1 MANYYATARS
11 NYFSVTD
18 EPRFLADM
26 QTLPDVSVHTRES
39 EGEQPRRFCLLADQG
54 DGGGW
59 PCYRDTE
66 DGDGEDINIADVV
79 SGHLAPGEVA
89 IFMEAGA
96 EKHRYVSGHAIAI
109 NAAGDICQV
118 GLSDIYDLAAQ
129 LGENVTPAEY

>member
-18 EPRFLADM
+18 EPRFLEDM
-26 QTLPDVSVHTRES
+26 QTLPDVSVHTREP

-59 PCYRDTE
+59 PCYRETA
-66 DGDGEDINIADVV
+66 DGEGEDIDIADLV
-79 SGHLAPGEVA
+79 SGHLAAGEVA

-96 EKHRYVSGHAIAI
+96 EKYRYVSGHAIAI
-109 NAAGDICQV
+109 NAAGDTCQV
-118 GLSDIYDLAAQ
+118 GLSDIYELAAQ
-129 LGENVTPAEY
+129 LGDSVTPAEY